1 MSTARRGEHS
11 TARGPP
17 WAGATENLT
26 LRVIHLHT
34 LLGSMGPGPLTPVSQ
49 FHPHHPCTPR
59 GIQPPA
65 PPLRSTVTFGP
76 SSHNDFSSISLLSL
90 KGGLQKQACH
100 ALLSLLLSPI
110 FLHVWSGCRAG
121 HIDTGRPHPAGGRH
135 WRSQPCSPLTAP
147 TKCTSAA
154 FLLPPLPTE
163 KVTPSQG
170 TSALGPGFLF
180 SPQSRHNCPRAEV
193 LSDTDAHWSE
203 RTLPRHRARKSAP
216 GPGPRQHRLC
226 YTE

>member
-1 MSTARRGEHS
+1 MSTARCGEHS
-11 TARGPP
+11 TARGPS
-17 WAGATENLT
+17 WAGATENLR

-65 PPLRSTVTFGP
+65 PPLRSTMTFGP
-76 SSHNDFSSISLLSL
+76 SSHTDFSSISLLSL

-121 HIDTGRPHPAGGRH
+121 HNDPGRPHPAEG
-135 WRSQPCSPLTAP
+135 
-147 TKCTSAA
+147 
-154 FLLPPLPTE
+154 PPLE
-163 KVTPSQG
+163 V
-170 TSALGPGFLF
+170 SALQPTHCPNQLRLRSLSPPALAYRKGHPFSVHICPGARFPIL
-180 SPQSRHNCPRAEV
+180 PAEQAQLYQS
-193 LSDTDAHWSE
+193 
-203 RTLPRHRARKSAP
+203 
-216 GPGPRQHRLC
+216 
-226 YTE
+226 